1 MERKLIRNCLMPL
14 LSVKCLGYPSTNSS
28 VYHLLQTPA
37 QSFEKK
43 VHEMELQNH
52 ELEMKL
58 SETTGELNVSKSEF
72 SHQKEK
78 ADMLQTQLKARQP
91 VIYTLLC
98 LCATMAFSLLFYII
112 LDINAPAV
120 GFIQHG
126 KISVVAWIV
135 IAMISVSTVA
145 ISWSIIKVI
154 QKK

>member
-1 MERKLIRNCLMPL
+1 
-14 LSVKCLGYPSTNSS
+14 
-28 VYHLLQTPA
+28 
-37 QSFEKK
+37 
-43 VHEMELQNH
+43 
-52 ELEMKL
+52 MKL

-78 ADMLQTQLKARQP
+78 ADMLQTQLKERQP

-154 QKK
+154 QKMNLSVRTRYISKVQMEVIF

>member
-1 MERKLIRNCLMPL
+1 
-14 LSVKCLGYPSTNSS
+14 
-28 VYHLLQTPA
+28 
-37 QSFEKK
+37 
-43 VHEMELQNH
+43 
-52 ELEMKL
+52 
-58 SETTGELNVSKSEF
+58 
-72 SHQKEK
+72 
-78 ADMLQTQLKARQP
+78 MLQAQLKARQP

-98 LCATMAFSLLFYII
+98 LCATMSFSLLFYII